1 MAPGAFG
8 YAIPIGRLRGI
19 PLSLHWTLPA
29 LVVGLAL
36 HDMVRYSHQAALV
49 QLAVGLIWGLSV
61 LIHELGHATV
71 AHRLGYRTQSIELH
85 AFGGVAQIAGWMSP
99 KHDILVSLSGPFA
112 NFALYFVFSGLA
124 SQLSGVPRAIAAG
137 GAQFNLVLGF
147 FNLLPTYPF
156 DGGKAL
162 LSALRV
168 KMGPVKGDHLAYTI
182 GLAIALPGLLFA
194 VVTSSPLMALAFY
207 IAFDAC
213 RVQRARLDAAFGGT
227 VVRPFPHADAKTG
240 GTWLPDWLRGIFGR
254 ARDAQP
260 PKLRV
265 IKGGRFDEPPEKR
278 SGRLN

>member
-8 YAIPIGRLRGI
+8 YAMPLGRLRGI
-19 PLSLHWTLPA
+19 PLTLHWTLPA

-36 HDMVRYSHQAALV
+36 HDLLRFSSHAALV
-49 QLAVGLIWGLSV
+49 QLGIGLIWGLSV
-61 LIHELGHATV
+61 LVHELGHALV

-85 AFGGVAQIAGWMSP
+85 AFGGVAQVAGWMSP
-99 KHDILVSLSGPFA
+99 RHDVAVSLSGPIA
-112 NFALYFVFSGLA
+112 NFGLYVLLSLVA
-124 SQLSGVPRAIAAG
+124 RELSGTARLVVAG
-137 GAQFNLVLGF
+137 GASFNLMLGL
-147 FNLLPTYPF
+147 FNLLPAYPM
-156 DGGKAL
+156 DGGRAL

-182 GLAIALPGLLFA
+182 GLAISLPGLLFA

-213 RVQRARLDAAFGGT
+213 RVQRARLDAAFGGN
-227 VVRPFPHADAKTG
+227 VVRPFPHGDAG
-240 GTWLPDWLRGIFGR
+240 RSLLPDWLKGWFTRTR
-254 ARDAQP
+254 EPQP

-265 IKGGRFDEPPEKR
+265 IKGGRFEEPPDKR